1 MYKTILKRF
10 FDLTV
15 SFLFFLFVLP
25 LLLLVILLILLIE
38 RETPF
43 FFQYRLG
50 ENGRKFRLYKL
61 RTMLNK
67 KREVN
72 REILSGDSEVTKIGR
87 YLRRF
92 KIDELPQII
101 NVIKGDMSIV
111 GPRPCMVG
119 QLVDFNEDG
128 KQRLKVKPGLTGLAQ
143 INGNIYLS
151 WEERWKYDREYVED
165 LSFLLDLKIIFKTI
179 LIVLYGEEKFIKK
192 PNV

>member
-1 MYKTILKRF
+1 MYKVIFKRI
-10 FDLTV
+10 FDLVV
-15 SFLFFLFVLP
+15 SLIFFLLISP
-25 LLLLVILLILLIE
+25 LLVLVILLILLFE
-38 RETPF
+38 KETPF

-50 ENGRKFRLYKL
+50 KHGKKFKLYKF

-67 KREVN
+67 KRDVT
-72 REILSGDSEVTKIGR
+72 REILSGDSEVTTIGS
-87 YLRRF
+87 YLRRY

-111 GPRPCMVG
+111 GPRPCMVN

-151 WEERWKYDREYVED
+151 WEERWKYDREYVEN
-165 LSFLLDLKIIFKTI
+165 LSFLLDLKIFFKTI
-179 LIVLYGEEKFIKK
+179 LIVVYGEDKFINK